1 MSVESEME
9 VAGGGS
15 PRDDVPLLPLI
26 LEDSGGDRMAAA
38 TWLELASCLLSGG
51 GGGVAFLLHD
61 YRCWRVR
68 AILHSLRPGVNT
80 GLICMHA
87 PWELLIVLMMV
98 AILTWRGM
106 HARSIV
112 THCKL

>member
-38 TWLELASCLLSGG
+38 TWLGCGLLPLERRRRGRCFFASRLSLLASSRHF
-51 GGGVAFLLHD
+51 A
-61 YRCWRVR
+61 
-68 AILHSLRPGVNT
+68 
-80 GLICMHA
+80 
-87 PWELLIVLMMV
+87 
-98 AILTWRGM
+98 LTETRG
-106 HARSIV
+106 
-112 THCKL
+112 